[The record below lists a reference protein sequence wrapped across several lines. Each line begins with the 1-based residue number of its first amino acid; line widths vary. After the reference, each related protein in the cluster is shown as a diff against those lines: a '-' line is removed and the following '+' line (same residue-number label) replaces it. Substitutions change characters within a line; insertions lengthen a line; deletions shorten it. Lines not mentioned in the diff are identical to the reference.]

1 MLMCILVYMFM
12 FMFMLMFMVH
22 ENQEEHG
29 LGHDMNM
36 ILNVDIGGGGDDC
49 WQKNQSPAIGKSR
62 IQEAKSKI
70 YIFSDNFFENIN
82 FNIKIS

>member
-12 FMFMLMFMVH
+12 FMFMLMFTLH
-22 ENQEEHG
+22 ENQKEHG

-36 ILNVDIGGGGDDC
+36 ILNVDIEGDNC
-49 WQKNQSPAIGKSR
+49 WLKDQSPAIGKSR

-70 YIFSDNFFENIN
+70 YIFSDNFFENIS